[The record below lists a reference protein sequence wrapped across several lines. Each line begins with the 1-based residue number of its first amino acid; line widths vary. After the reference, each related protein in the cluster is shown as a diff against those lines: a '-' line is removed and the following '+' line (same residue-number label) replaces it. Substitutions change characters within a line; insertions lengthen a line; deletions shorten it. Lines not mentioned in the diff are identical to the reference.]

1 VLQRDVST
9 QEDDASVGKAPAD
22 LDCQRCGACCAYS
35 PQWPRFSLEDEADL
49 ARIPSRYVDDSQSG
63 MRCEGAR
70 CSALVG
76 ILGVSTR
83 CAVYSVRPQVC
94 RTCLPHDDECLLAR
108 RELRI

>member
-1 VLQRDVST
+1 VPTRD
-9 QEDDASVGKAPAD
+9 DDAGGNDAQAG
-22 LDCQRCGACCAYS
+22 LDCQSCGACCSYS
-35 PQWPRFSLEDEADL
+35 PQWPRFTLEAEDEI
-49 ARIPSRYVDDSQSG
+49 ARIPAQYVNANQSG

-76 ILGVSTR
+76 NVGFSTR

-94 RTCLPHDDECLLAR
+94 RTCLPYDDECLLAR

>member
-1 VLQRDVST
+1 VPI
-9 QEDDASVGKAPAD
+9 EDEDAIGPPAV
-22 LDCQRCGACCAYS
+22 LDCQNCGACCAYS
-35 PQWPRFSLEDEADL
+35 PQWPRFSLEDEAEL

-70 CSALVG
+70 CSALIG
-76 ILGVSTR
+76 IVGVSTR

-108 RELRI
+108 RELRV